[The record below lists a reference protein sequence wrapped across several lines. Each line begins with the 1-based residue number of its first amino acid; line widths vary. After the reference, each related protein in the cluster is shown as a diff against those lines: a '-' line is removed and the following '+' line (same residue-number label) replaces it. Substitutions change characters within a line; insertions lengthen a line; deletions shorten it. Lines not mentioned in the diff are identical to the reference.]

1 MKPSII
7 TYKKGLE
14 NVDINYFVWSYDIGN
29 DELLPN
35 SMIVERSVLKCRNV
49 WKTI

>member
-1 MKPSII
+1 MKHHIV

-14 NVDINYFVWSYDIGN
+14 NASIDCYTWVCDIVHDGYFKQTPV
-29 DELLPN
+29 
-35 SMIVERSVLKCRNV
+35 VERSVLKCRNV